1 MRMHKGLNQKGVTLV
16 EIILVIAIIG
26 ILASTSVMLI
36 GHLRYADTEKAVKTV
51 DSSLD
56 KLQVQT
62 MSKAGT
68 PYLYIYHLS
77 DGCYLKIMNEDVT
90 SFDSSKFD
98 KKGVKLSN
106 NRVDIYM
113 DSKSG
118 TKVDGNSFIKVVYKK
133 SAAFDTDSGKTNVT
147 KIVIDGVGTYT
158 VKLIGETGKHFIE
171 K

>member
-36 GHLRYADTEKAVKTV
+36 GHLRYADTKKAVKTV

-62 MSKAGT
+62 MSKADT

-77 DGCYLKIMNEDVT
+77 DGCYMKIMNDDVT

-106 NRVDIYM
+106 NCVDIYM
-113 DSKSG
+113 ESKSG
-118 TKVDGNSFIKVVYKK
+118 TKVDGNNFIKVVYKK
-133 SAAFDTDSGKTNVT
+133 SAAFDTDTGKTNVT
-147 KIVIDGVGTYT
+147 NIVIDGVGTYT
-158 VKLIGETGKHFIE
+158 VRLIGETGKHFIV

>member
-36 GHLRYADTEKAVKTV
+36 GHLRYADTEKAVKAV

-62 MSKAGT
+62 MSKADT

-77 DGCYLKIMNEDVT
+77 DGCYMKIMNDDVT

-98 KKGVKLSN
+98 N
-106 NRVDIYM
+106 IYKE
-113 DSKSG
+113 SKSG
-118 TKVDGNSFIKVVYKK
+118 TKVDGNNFIKVVYKK
-133 SAAFDTDSGKTNVT
+133 SAAFDTDTGKTNVT
-147 KIVIDGVGTYT
+147 NIVIDGVGTYT
-158 VKLIGETGKHFIE
+158 VRLIGETGKHFIV

>member
-36 GHLRYADTEKAVKTV
+36 GHLRYADTEKAVKAV

-62 MSKAGT
+62 MSKADT

-77 DGCYLKIMNEDVT
+77 DGCYMKIMNDDVT

-98 KKGVKLSN
+98 RKGVKLSN
-106 NRVDIYM
+106 NRGEIYM
-113 DSKSG
+113 ESKSG
-118 TKVDGNSFIKVVYKK
+118 TKVDGNNFIKVVYKK
-133 SAAFDTDSGKTNVT
+133 SAAFDTDTGKTNVT
-147 KIVIDGVGTYT
+147 NIVIDGVGTYT
-158 VKLIGETGKHFIE
+158 VRLIGETGKHFIV